1 MQKTN
6 HQNQAISGDIS
17 IEGMRTA
24 VMLLET
30 ELSVLENRRAD
41 LYKRLNAFR
50 VRYNATLGML
60 LGEILRLRLEQ
71 FRRLHDANPDNERQ
85 VREAEE
91 DLQQHDR
98 SMHEVRDEVILKLPK
113 GKDKELQQKFHKA
126 SKLCHPDL
134 VEESQRQRA
143 TELFMDLNNAYYYN
157 NLARVTAILE
167 MLELHGFG
175 ISGTGAG
182 LSTRALL
189 EMHESRLKTD
199 IARLRAEMDDIRRSS
214 PYLALCEIDDLD
226 QWFGNMAEKLTRERD
241 AIKASMSGLNPEEVA

>member
-1 MQKTN
+1 MQNQTN
-6 HQNQAISGDIS
+6 HSNTLSADIS
-17 IEGMRTA
+17 IEGLRTA

-71 FRRLHDANPDNERQ
+71 FRRLHDVNPDGDRQ

-98 SMHEVRDEVILKLPK
+98 SMHEVRDEVIQTLPK

-167 MLELHGFG
+167 MLEQHGFG

-199 IARLRAEMDDIRRSS
+199 IARLREEVENIRSSS
-214 PYLALCEIDDLD
+214 PYISLCEIDDPD
-226 QWFGNMAEKLTRERD
+226 RWFATMVEKLTRERD
-241 AIKASMSGLNPEEVA
+241 ELKAALSASNPEEPA